1 MKLFRRL
8 TVRAMALAVICY
20 PLMWVVSWAMGRK
33 PLAPCIVAVVSA
45 IAVVFVSDDLF
56 DDNSDSQG

>member
-1 MKLFRRL
+1 MKLIRKL
-8 TVRAMALAVICY
+8 AVRATTLAIICY
-20 PLMWVVSWAMGRK
+20 PLMWVAAWALGRR

>member
-33 PLAPCIVAVVSA
+33 PLRLCVVAA
-45 IAVVFVSDDLF
+45 IAAAVAIVVSDDL
-56 DDNSDSQG
+56 DSE